1 MNELGSRLK
10 QAREEKGLSLDDL
23 QTLTKIQKRYL
34 QGIEEGNYSM
44 MPGKFY
50 VRAFIKQYAEAV
62 GIDHEELFESYKADI
77 PPVYDEQINE
87 NISRVQTKK
96 TLPAGSSKVLD
107 LLPKILLG
115 VLVVGVV
122 AVIYLFAQKNAGDD
136 EKKEAAKGS
145 QEVKIEESEDLKKT
159 EETSATSDKKNAED
173 KKAEDKSKDDSKA
186 DEQKNDE
193 KKQEEKATQAL
204 AVVSA
209 QGNETAYELK
219 NADKFELTVT
229 TTGETWINILNG
241 KGTSF
246 FQGMLKKGAT
256 ESQTVDFSKE
266 TEAVVVVGRSSDT
279 EIFVNGQ
286 KLEYAVP
293 VTEEVRQD
301 ITIRY
306 VPPTQ

>member
-159 EETSATSDKKNAED
+159 EETPATSDKKNAED

>member
-1 MNELGSRLK
+1 M
-10 QAREEKGLSLDDL
+10 
-23 QTLTKIQKRYL
+23 
-34 QGIEEGNYSM
+34 
-44 MPGKFY
+44 
-50 VRAFIKQYAEAV
+50 
-62 GIDHEELFESYKADI
+62 
-77 PPVYDEQINE
+77 
-87 NISRVQTKK
+87 
-96 TLPAGSSKVLD
+96 
-107 LLPKILLG
+107 LPKILLG

>member
-1 MNELGSRLK
+1 MSELGSRLK
-10 QAREEKGLSLDDL
+10 QAREAKGLSLDDL

-62 GIDHEELFESYKADI
+62 GIDHEELFENYKADI
-77 PPVYDEQINE
+77 PPAHDEQMSE

-96 TLPAGSSKVLD
+96 TLPVGSSKVLD
-107 LLPKILLG
+107 MLPKILLG
-115 VLVVGVV
+115 VLVIGVV
-122 AVIYLFAQKNAGDD
+122 AVFYLFAQKGASD
-136 EKKEAAKGS
+136 EEQKDAANDS
-145 QEVKIEESEDLKKT
+145 QAVKIEESEDLKENDEKT
-159 EETSATSDKKNAED
+159 KETATDDDKKAAED
-173 KKAEDKSKDDSKA
+173 KKADENPQEDTNKDD
-186 DEQKNDE
+186 
-193 KKQEEKATQAL
+193 KKPEEEVVTQAL

-209 QGNETAYELK
+209 QGSETTYELK
-219 NADKFELTVT
+219 NADKFELTVS

-256 ESQTVDFSKE
+256 ESHTQDFSKE
-266 TEAVVVVGRSSDT
+266 TEAVIVVGRSADT

-306 VPPTQ
+306 VLPTQ